1 MMAKES
7 IDSLNYWRGLSQ
19 IKTLADSPAAF
30 KKELIRNP
38 KEFLKQTGF
47 DPVVAI
53 DEKNVSH
60 TLGELLEMIDEKK
73 RGPIATAILASADKL
88 QKAQL
93 EFEAVLINY
102 LKPLPDWIPSPKIKP
117 AVLILGPHPLPV
129 PKVAPLV
136 TPKVAPL
143 VRPKVAPLVTPKVA
157 PLVKPK
163 VAPLVTPKVAPLVN
177 PKVMSLIKIKVKPAP
192 IAPLVGGNL
201 NDFTHSI
208 RDLELKLI
216 EMEKIRKNLPARATK
231 AEKKAA
237 ANAVQQITALLS
249 ATKKSEK
256 NVIKKTVKRK
266 K

>member
-1 MMAKES
+1 MAKES

-136 TPKVAPL
+136 
-143 VRPKVAPLVTPKVA
+143 R
-157 PLVKPK
+157 PK

>member
-1 MMAKES
+1 MAKES

-136 TPKVAPL
+136 
-143 VRPKVAPLVTPKVA
+143 RPKVAPLVTPKVA
-157 PLVKPK
+157 PLVRPK

-192 IAPLVGGNL
+192 IAPLVGGNS

>member
-1 MMAKES
+1 MVKES

-19 IKTLADSPAAF
+19 MKTLAGSPAAF

-60 TLGELLEMIDEKK
+60 TLGELLEMVDEKK
-73 RGPIATAILASADKL
+73 REPIATAILASADKL
-88 QKAQL
+88 DKAQS
-93 EFEAVLINY
+93 EFEAVLINVF
-102 LKPLPDWIPSPKIKP
+102 KPLPGWIPSPKIKP
-117 AVLILGPHPLPV
+117 AVLIRGPRPIPV
-129 PKVAPLV
+129 PKVMPTV
-136 TPKVAPL
+136 RPRVAPL
-143 VRPKVAPLVTPKVA
+143 VRA
-157 PLVKPK
+157 
-163 VAPLVTPKVAPLVN
+163 KVAPLVN

-201 NDFTHSI
+201 TDFTHSI

-237 ANAVQQITALLS
+237 ANAVQQITALLN
-249 ATKKSEK
+249 AAKKSEK
-256 NVIKKTVKRK
+256 SVTKKTVKTVKTVKRK

>member
-1 MMAKES
+1 MVKES

-19 IKTLADSPAAF
+19 MKTLAGSPAAF

-60 TLGELLEMIDEKK
+60 TLGELLEMVDEKK
-73 RGPIATAILASADKL
+73 REPIATAILASADKL
-88 QKAQL
+88 DKAQS
-93 EFEAVLINY
+93 EFEAVLINVF
-102 LKPLPDWIPSPKIKP
+102 KPLPGWIPSPKIKP
-117 AVLILGPHPLPV
+117 AVLIRGPRPIPV
-129 PKVAPLV
+129 PKVMP
-136 TPKVAPL
+136 T
-143 VRPKVAPLVTPKVA
+143 VRPR
-157 PLVKPK
+157 
-163 VAPLVTPKVAPLVN
+163 VAPLVN

-201 NDFTHSI
+201 TDFTHSI

-237 ANAVQQITALLS
+237 ANAVQQITALLN
-249 ATKKSEK
+249 AAKKSEK
-256 NVIKKTVKRK
+256 SVTKKTVKTVKTVKRK